1 MTSVKGDGNPA
12 LLGAEGGHLVSV
24 HPLDSVKVDTTR
36 PGVAAPSASHRAF
49 AVGLLALAGA
59 LLVNTALGPL
69 GTGTIGYPISGTM
82 LNQTIGLEAVTVA
95 LVVPLTLI
103 AGVLALRGHGAAPLL
118 GFGPAAYSAYMFAQY
133 VLGPEYGR
141 YTSAVL
147 FQTVIFALSGALTV
161 WAWTL
166 ASTQPMPQL
175 TSRRRRVYGAI
186 LLALGAFIVSRYLPV
201 ILGGPLPSEFAGA
214 RTFFWSI
221 FLLDLG
227 VVVPATLVAGI
238 ALLHGARLAHP
249 ALYALMGWY
258 ALVPPS
264 VGAMSATMVV
274 NHDPHAAPA
283 QAVILGLVAIIFAG
297 LAIWIF
303 LPLLRSQP
311 TVSQHVSRDS
321 SR

>member
-1 MTSVKGDGNPA
+1 MSVLP
-12 LLGAEGGHLVSV
+12 V
-24 HPLDSVKVDTTR
+24 DSVTGNTTR
-36 PGVAAPSASHRAF
+36 PGVPVPSASHGAF
-49 AVGLLALAGA
+49 AVGLFTLAAA

-69 GTGTIGYPISGTM
+69 GTETIEYPISGTL

-103 AGVLALRGHGAAPLL
+103 AGLLALRGHGAAPLL
-118 GFGPAAYSAYMFAQY
+118 GFGPAAYSAYMFVQY
-133 VLGPEYGR
+133 VLGPEYER

-166 ASTQPMPQL
+166 ACQQPMPHL
-175 TSRRRRVYGAI
+175 TSRRRRVYGAL

-201 ILGGPLPSEFAGA
+201 ILGAALPSEFAEA

-238 ALLHGARLAHP
+238 ALLRGAGLAHP

-264 VGAMSATMVV
+264 VAAMSATMVV
-274 NHDPHAAPA
+274 NEDPHAAPA
-283 QAVILGLVAIIFAG
+283 QAIMFSLVATIFAG
-297 LAIWIF
+297 VAVWIF

-311 TVSQHVSRDS
+311 TDIQHVGRDS